1 MHAML
6 KKILQSG
13 LPEVGQQ
20 DCAAL
25 ASLLCCQ
32 PVERSTADFS
42 DLLVA
47 TGAMPDTLLHLLMS
61 CENALI
67 QQLAA
72 TAEPKSLVLLAQCLD
87 QIKALQQ
94 SILAAFARQ
103 MLVPFKLSE
112 FGAYSSGWAQQGFV
126 QLHNY
131 YHEMP
136 VSARAGYLT
145 GAAMHIEVAL
155 SAEVARVFAAAGEQ
169 RQAYAMCPD
178 GSRIV
183 RFGGGKVVAS
193 SLRLEVLAIEPARRE
208 RRKVVR
214 VQPETAPELRLM
226 RHGEMVVA
234 TMHDISV
241 DGVGLELASQV
252 GLQPGETVGCLWR
265 LDANKIYIE
274 AIVRWV
280 HEADGRCQ
288 AGLAF
293 TSLGPF
299 SELIQK
305 LVMSEQQKIVVRLR
319 ALPIPFWMNVA

>member
-1 MHAML
+1 MQTML
-6 KKILQSG
+6 KKILQAG
-13 LPEVGQQ
+13 LSVVSAQ

-25 ASLLCCQ
+25 ASLLSCQ
-32 PVERSTADFS
+32 PVDRSVADFS

-47 TGAMPDTLLHLLMS
+47 TGATVDKLLHVLMS

-72 TAEPKSLVLLAQCLD
+72 TTEPKSLVLLAQCLD

-94 SILAAFARQ
+94 SILASFARQ

-112 FGAYSSGWAQQGFV
+112 FGEYRLCWQKQGFV

-136 VSARAGYLT
+136 VSARAGYLA
-145 GAAMHIEVAL
+145 GAAMHIEVDL

-178 GSRIV
+178 GKRIV
-183 RFGGGKVVAS
+183 RFGGGKTVAN

-214 VQPETAPELRLM
+214 VQPESSPELRLM
-226 RHGEMVVA
+226 RHGEMVIA

-241 DGVGLELASQV
+241 DGVGLEMATQV

-274 AIVRWV
+274 AIVCWV
-280 HEADGRCQ
+280 YEAEQRCRL
-288 AGLAF
+288 GLSFA
-293 TSLGPF
+293 SLGPF

-319 ALPIPFWMNVA
+319 ALPVPFWMSIS